1 MSIGKRKP
9 VPIPFFKHE
18 CLEPNLTSPDNKPG
32 YMALFPQYIE
42 DDLGKLGLGPAVKCL
57 TISKVQNIRIPIPSL
72 EKQREI
78 VEYCDRQQELIKSL
92 EKDIEDNKNIALEF
106 MNGMINENNSETEET
121 KEAQEVREGDL
132 EEKYEEIED
141 VVISDTTSVIS
152 QEDTNI
158 YTEVELKKKTV
169 IELKK
174 IAKNKG
180 KNGCGKLKKS
190 VLINKILE
198 EQ

>member
-1 MSIGKRKP
+1 
-9 VPIPFFKHE
+9 
-18 CLEPNLTSPDNKPG
+18 
-32 YMALFPQYIE
+32 
-42 DDLGKLGLGPAVKCL
+42 
-57 TISKVQNIRIPIPSL
+57 
-72 EKQREI
+72 
-78 VEYCDRQQELIKSL
+78 
-92 EKDIEDNKNIALEF
+92 
-106 MNGMINENNSETEET
+106 MNGMISENIEQSETNEENNDYSTVDGGD
-121 KEAQEVREGDL
+121 QEVREGDL

-152 QEDTNI
+152 QEDTNV